1 MSNKILFIVFLLV
14 PTLMMA
20 QDKAAKE
27 SAPAQHEFVGVK
39 TCGMC
44 HKSAKQGKQLSIW
57 ENSKHAQAYKT
68 LETAEAD
75 KIAKEKGF
83 DTPAVKTEACLK
95 CHAIGY
101 NVDKKLL
108 GKHFKVE
115 QGVQCE
121 TCHGAGG
128 DYKNMKVMKNKKL
141 AMENGLQIH
150 ENLKEFC
157 TTCHNPESPGYKKDQ
172 NIDKMWEQIKHDIPQ
187 GK

>member
-1 MSNKILFIVFLLV
+1 MSNKILFIVFLLI
-14 PTLMMA
+14 PTFILA
-20 QDKAAKE
+20 QGKDTKE
-27 SAPAQHEFVGVK
+27 SAAKHAFVGVK

-44 HKSAKQGKQLSIW
+44 HKSEKQGEQLGIW
-57 ENSKHAQAYKT
+57 EKSKHANAYKS

-75 KIAKEKGF
+75 SVAKAKGF

-101 NVDKKLL
+101 NVDKSLL
-108 GKHFKVE
+108 EKHFDVT

-128 DYKNMKVMKNKKL
+128 DYKNMKIMKDKKL
-141 AMENGLQIH
+141 AIANGLQIH

-157 TTCHNPESPGYKKDQ
+157 TTCHNSDSPYYKKDQ
-172 NIDKMWEQIKHDIPQ
+172 NIDKMWQQIKHDIPQ